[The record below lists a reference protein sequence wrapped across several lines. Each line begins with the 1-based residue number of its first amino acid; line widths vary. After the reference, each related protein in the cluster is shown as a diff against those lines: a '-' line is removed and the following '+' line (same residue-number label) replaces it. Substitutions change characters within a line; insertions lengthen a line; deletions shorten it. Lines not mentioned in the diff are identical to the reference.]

1 MWISSIPERV
11 FPMKEFVEYIIRNLV
26 DNPDSVDVQT
36 RDEENGVLLELR
48 VDPQDVGKVVGKKG
62 RTINA
67 VRTITMMACARLG
80 CRVRIE
86 LVEA

>member
-1 MWISSIPERV
+1 
-11 FPMKEFVEYIIRNLV
+11 MKDFIEYIVKNLV
-26 DNPDSVDVQT
+26 DNPDSVDVQCV
-36 RDEENGVLLELR
+36 EENSGVLVELR

-80 CRVRIE
+80 HRVRIE